1 VSFAGKGKKTP
12 HTNTIQR
19 DLICT
24 LWNEEM
30 GLFVCKIG
38 NLVKLL

>member
-38 NLVKLL
+38 NLVKSL